1 MGEGKP
7 DSEAHANVSQ
17 STIMDQGQW
26 NTGTPKDTGDAA
38 TQGIYQD
45 VSDEN
50 ADAGQAT
57 SPAQQ
62 VSSTTDPR
70 PSEQGGTGM
79 DANPSTYGGMKD
91 GMPASGAATNPEK
104 TVDGNEGA

>member
-17 STIMDQGQW
+17 STILDQEQW
-26 NTGTPKDTGDAA
+26 NTGTPKSTGDAT
-38 TQGIYQD
+38 TQGIYPD

-50 ADAGQAT
+50 ADAGAETSQAH
-57 SPAQQ
+57 Q

-70 PSEQGGTGM
+70 PAAPGGSGQ

-91 GMPASGAATNPEK
+91 GMPASGAATNPDK